1 MDPILVRVVQGR
13 TYGLVGL
20 LDGRILAFDRR
31 DHKPV
36 YLMAKTPAPD
46 GQYPLARSG
55 NLVIR
60 GGRIAQV
67 IEPAQST
74 TRTLSLD
81 AAGNLIA
88 RWRVTPPAG
97 RPTTDARGAPIIIDL
112 FGGALMLCSR
122 DGRCFHLQ
130 PQPAPDGNY
139 PALPLGTLVVRGG
152 TVSLDPDH
160 DYMLADDYA
169 P

>member
-20 LDGRILAFDRR
+20 GDGRILAFDRR
-31 DHKPV
+31 DRRPV
-36 YLMAKTPAPD
+36 YLMAKTAAPD
-46 GQYPLARSG
+46 GDYPLALSG
-55 NLVIR
+55 NLVVR

-67 IEPAQST
+67 REPAQST
-74 TRTLSLD
+74 TRTLALD
-81 AAGNLIA
+81 VTGNLVA
-88 RWRVTPPAG
+88 RWRVTPPPG

-112 FGGALMLCSR
+112 RGGALMLCSQ
-122 DGRCFHLQ
+122 DSRCFHLR

-152 TVSLDPDH
+152 TVSLDPDY

>member
-1 MDPILVRVVQGR
+1 MDPILFRVAQQR
-13 TYGLVGL
+13 AYGLVGL
-20 LDGRILAFDRR
+20 VDGRILAFDRR
-31 DHKPV
+31 DHRPV

-46 GQYPLARSG
+46 GQYPLALSG

-60 GGRIAQV
+60 GGRIAEV
-67 IEPAQST
+67 REPAQST

-81 AAGNLIA
+81 VAGNLVA

-112 FGGALMLCSR
+112 RGGALMLCSQ
-122 DGRCFHLQ
+122 GSRCFHLR

-139 PALPLGTLVVRGG
+139 HALPLGTLIVRSG
-152 TVSLDPDH
+152 TVSLDPDP